1 MIASS
6 QFIVLAKRPYRES
19 ALLLDGASPDYG
31 RLSLV
36 LHGGQKSSGG
46 AFPAADLYRELEVE
60 FREDEKSTL
69 HTAGSVELL
78 TSFDAVAED
87 TRAYLMAGRIASFL
101 LKNLPHGIP
110 QPYTYDSLRSV
121 LCRLSGQDGEGEWS
135 LEQCAVVL
143 KTAYLYENG
152 LLPEGSGEQQR
163 NFLENLVAAGIDNSE
178 LPSCDP
184 GYWRRLNLWLNALL
198 DYHQLS
204 RG

>member
-101 LKNLPHGIP
+101 LKNLPQGIP
-110 QPYTYDSLRSV
+110 QP
-121 LCRLSGQDGEGEWS
+121 SGQDGEGEWS